1 MKGPEEDLV
10 QLLTGADV
18 VISAV
23 NAAVLTDQIPLVDA
37 AKKAGVGR
45 FVPCSFM
52 TVAPPR
58 GVMLLRETVSFL
70 LLHIST
76 MSWFNLCIWKVAAE
90 IFHRKRTSSTTSRR
104 FISRTPSLTS
114 DGGFN

>member
-45 FVPCSFM
+45 FVP
-52 TVAPPR
+52 
-58 GVMLLRETVSFL
+58 
-70 LLHIST
+70 
-76 MSWFNLCIWKVAAE
+76 
-90 IFHRKRTSSTTSRR
+90 
-104 FISRTPSLTS
+104 
-114 DGGFN
+114 

>member
-1 MKGPEEDLV
+1 MKGPEENLV

-58 GVMLLRETVSFL
+58 GVMLLRETVSSWLYFL
-70 LLHIST
+70 
-76 MSWFNLCIWKVAAE
+76 N
-90 IFHRKRTSSTTSRR
+90 RR
-104 FISRTPSLTS
+104 LELIHAFQKYPLK
-114 DGGFN
+114 